1 MLLQPRAAI
10 AHRSADMLHGASMTA
25 VCRPLLAHE
34 HADYRTVRLECLRL
48 HPTMFGTTYAEAAAT
63 PQLAFERYIADQDPD
78 HVMFGAFVDPTPHLR
93 ASPVEGHLSG
103 LCALS
108 RETRQRARHR
118 CELTQMYV
126 APHAASRG
134 IGGLLIDRALQ
145 HAFADPAVRHVVLG
159 VVADNTGAIRLYQRA
174 GFREYGRLPSY
185 FLAEGINSTQ
195 LFMVRER

>member
-1 MLLQPRAAI
+1 MLLQARAAI

-34 HADYRTVRLECLRL
+34 HADYRTVRLDCLRL

-78 HVMFGAFVDPTPHLR
+78 HVMFGALVDNR
-93 ASPVEGHLSG
+93 LSG

-126 APHAASRG
+126 APHAANRG
-134 IGGLLIDRALQ
+134 IGGLLIDRALH
-145 HAFADPAVRHVVLG
+145 HAFADPAVLHVVLG

-185 FLAEGINSTQ
+185 FLADGVNST
-195 LFMVRER
+195 